1 MSSRAVAPFLP
12 LLLTLPAGLLA
23 CGEVAAPRDP
33 AAVAAAPPATATPAA
48 PALPPTPAAPATP
61 AAAAPIEG
69 CVYTPTAAGRGVGG
83 ISIVGVGDG
92 GAAYDMPDICPVQA
106 CASGLTIQLPKAGD
120 WTLGAYDVTVAT
132 DLGTLRCHVTRAA
145 PPPQVAPAR
154 CAHERE
160 LSLECAGPPDPA
172 MGPIM
177 ISGAPTSVRV
187 TIARDGALL
196 ADATLAPR
204 YSNLRWDGFD
214 CDPSCRA
221 AAATVDVR

>member
-1 MSSRAVAPFLP
+1 MS
-12 LLLTLPAGLLA
+12 LPAGLLA

-33 AAVAAAPPATATPAA
+33 ATVAVAQAPPATPA
-48 PALPPTPAAPATP
+48 TPAAPATP
-61 AAAAPIEG
+61 TAPAAPTTPVVATPIDG
-69 CVYTPTAAGRGVGG
+69 CVYTATPAGLGVGG
-83 ISIVGVGDG
+83 ISILGVGDG
-92 GAAYDMPDICPVQA
+92 GGGYDMPDICPVQA
-106 CASGLTIQLPKAGD
+106 CSSGLTVQLPKAGD
-120 WTLGAYDVTVAT
+120 WTYGAYDLTVAT

-145 PPPQVAPAR
+145 PPPQVRPAR

-160 LSLECAGPPDPA
+160 LSYECAGPPDLA

-187 TIARDGALL
+187 TIAKDGAVL
-196 ADATLAPR
+196 ADATMAPR

-221 AAATVDVR
+221 ATGTVDVR

>member
-1 MSSRAVAPFLP
+1 MAHHPAASFALPVVAALI
-12 LLLTLPAGLLA
+12 A
-23 CGEVAAPRDP
+23 CGEVAPPRAP
-33 AAVAAAPPATATPAA
+33 AAPVVVEAPAVEPATPIEAPQSPAVVAAPVEGCTYTATPA
-48 PALPPTPAAPATP
+48 
-61 AAAAPIEG
+61 G
-69 CVYTPTAAGRGVGG
+69 QGVGG
-83 ISIVGVGDG
+83 ISIIGVTG
-92 GAAYDMPDICPVQA
+92 GADGFDMPDICPVQA
-106 CASGLTIQLPKAGD
+106 CSSGLTIQLPKAGD
-120 WTLGAYDVTVAT
+120 WSYGAYDVTVAT

-145 PPPQVAPAR
+145 PAPRAAPAR

-187 TIARDGALL
+187 TIAKDGAPL
-196 ADATLAPR
+196 ADATLAPA

-221 AAATVDVR
+221 ASGTVEVR

>member
-1 MSSRAVAPFLP
+1 MPRRHVPRPP
-12 LLLTLPAGLLA
+12 LLVLLTVPAALLA
-23 CGEVAAPRDP
+23 CGEVAAPRAP
-33 AAVAAAPPATATPAA
+33 AVAIDEPP
-48 PALPPTPAAPATP
+48 PAAPATP
-61 AAAAPIEG
+61 SVDAAVATPVAAAPAEG
-69 CVYTPTAAGRGVGG
+69 CTYTATAAGRGVGG
-83 ISIVGVGDG
+83 ISVIGVGDG
-92 GAAYDMPDICPVQA
+92 GAAYDMPDVCPMQA
-106 CASGLTIQLPKAGD
+106 CSSGLTIQLPKAGD
-120 WTLGAYDVTVAT
+120 WTYGAYDLTVAT

-145 PPPQVAPAR
+145 PPPRARLAR

-160 LSLECAGPPDPA
+160 LSYECAGPPDPA